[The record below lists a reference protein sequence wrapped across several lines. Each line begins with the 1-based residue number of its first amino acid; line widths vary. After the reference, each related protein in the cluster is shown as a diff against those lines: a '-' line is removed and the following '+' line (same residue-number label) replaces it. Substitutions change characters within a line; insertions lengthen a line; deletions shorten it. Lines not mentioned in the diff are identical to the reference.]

1 MDEDLD
7 LDLIQP
13 PSLIAGLD
21 VDDAELVVEELALV
35 VGVEDL
41 HRADRCREFGAEQ
54 GVEEVDQEGAVVLRP
69 QQGLEDA
76 VDLGVDRVAH
86 GKSLAQPAGLPRH
99 TRPSSQGDGEDRWR
113 GCGSQHLK
121 RFDELIERQRI
132 REMCLLVVE
141 SQTLPTQ
148 TDLLTRYQAVSARWP

>member
-13 PSLIAGLD
+13 PPLIAGLD

-69 QQGLEDA
+69 EQGLEET
-76 VDLGVDRVAH
+76 VDLGVNGVVHGSKSSTGGWALRHGRLRPQTAQETTNECRRFRPPRVCH
-86 GKSLAQPAGLPRH
+86 GA
-99 TRPSSQGDGEDRWR
+99 
-113 GCGSQHLK
+113 
-121 RFDELIERQRI
+121 
-132 REMCLLVVE
+132 
-141 SQTLPTQ
+141 
-148 TDLLTRYQAVSARWP
+148 